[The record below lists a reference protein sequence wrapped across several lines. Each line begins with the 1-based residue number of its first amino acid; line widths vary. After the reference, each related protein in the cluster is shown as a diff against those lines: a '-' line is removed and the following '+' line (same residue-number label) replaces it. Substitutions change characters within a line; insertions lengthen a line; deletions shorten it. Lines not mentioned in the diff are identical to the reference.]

1 MYTKK
6 SEKGQCFD
14 KIVCF
19 NRQVTLF
26 EEFVL
31 LKEYEKRE
39 DVMEAKVTGKQ
50 QEKLEMQAKVSTV
63 DSESGPLML
72 NKIDSLFYESTL
84 NPVIP
89 IDCVKSQI

>member
-1 MYTKK
+1 MPTWGKLKQYSKVFVLWVVYKK
-6 SEKGQCFD
+6 KWKGQCFD

-50 QEKLEMQAKVSTV
+50 QEKLEMQAKVRTV
-63 DSESGPLML
+63 DR
-72 NKIDSLFYESTL
+72 SL
-84 NPVIP
+84 
-89 IDCVKSQI
+89 DQ